1 MERTN
6 TLLIKLVSVISFSC
20 CLVMAT
26 PLNASIK
33 KENLPK
39 GVKEVIETRYRFVR
53 REEEYRQRLKGH
65 SIFKYNERGREIEW
79 ADYDK
84 NGSLVAQYIPKYDNK
99 GALSE
104 GYWYRASGQTYW
116 ESIEIFDKEDK
127 PDPQEELN
135 RNYGGKTVSK
145 YDNEGNEIERVLYN
159 PDGCLLYKY
168 RYRYDNKR
176 NKIMV
181 ARYKIDG
188 TLDYKYTYK
197 YDDKRQLIKWARY
210 QADGSLD
217 FKYSYQYDKKGQIS
231 EMVEYDI
238 TGTIV
243 SKSYPKYNDKGKVI
257 EWEIYDTADNLQTK
271 TTFRY
276 DIEGNRIEEK
286 RYDYRKEFGKV
297 KEIPIEMITWQY
309 KYFYDEE

>member
-6 TLLIKLVSVISFSC
+6 TLLISLLFVISFGC

-26 PLNASIK
+26 FLNASIK

-39 GVKEVIETRYRFVR
+39 GVKEVVETRYRFVR
-53 REEEYRQRLKGH
+53 REEAYRQRIKGH
-65 SIFKYNERGREIEW
+65 SVFKYNERGREIEW

-99 GALSE
+99 GKLSE
-104 GYWYRASGQTYW
+104 GYWYRASGETYW

-127 PDPQEELN
+127 TDPQGGLN
-135 RNYGGKTVSK
+135 RDYGGKTVCQ
-145 YDNEGNEIERVLYN
+145 YDLDGNEIERALYN
-159 PDGCLLYKY
+159 PDGYLLCKY
-168 RYRYDNKR
+168 RYRYDKKR

-181 ARYKIDG
+181 ARYKSDD
-188 TLDYKYTYK
+188 TLDFKCTYK
-197 YDDKRQLIKWARY
+197 YDDNRNILEWARY
-210 QADGSLD
+210 QSDGSLQ
-217 FKYSYQYDKKGQIS
+217 FKYSYRYDNKGQIS
-231 EMVEYDI
+231 EMVEYNI
-238 TGTIV
+238 AGTV
-243 SKSYPKYNDKGKVI
+243 VCKSYPKYNDEGKLI
-257 EWEIYDTADNLQTK
+257 EWEIYDTAGNLQTK

-276 DIEGNRIEEK
+276 DIEGNRVEEK